1 MNQARLLPILLL
13 LVLSCLPAGSHAQA
27 GSNAQDSSPLFPMMG
42 YFHTM
47 FQPRQHYKLEL
58 PGTLRDHV
66 QDGKL
71 RLSLADVTQ
80 LAVSRN
86 TDVWLARLDVQQ
98 SDTPVMRSFAG
109 FDPQF
114 TSSFSSSF
122 SSSPPITELQAS
134 KGLFQS
140 TTVGIS
146 QLLANGMVY
155 NAGFTGTKSSSNNS
169 FNLLNP
175 ALTAALNFS
184 VTQPLLRGRGTFL
197 QRAPILIARINRQM
211 ARDTFEMA
219 LTNTL
224 QSVQNQYWNTVN
236 ARESLNVARNSLELA
251 ETFYKRDKRS
261 LELGALPPLDIFR
274 SEADVANRKV
284 AVTSAEYFLKQQEDA
299 LRQLISADI
308 DPGVRNLP
316 LDLTDTP
323 ATTEVSLP
331 PPDAAVELSLR
342 KRPELTRL
350 HRQQTIQETTE
361 RVALNELK
369 PNMSIGANYSSN
381 GLGGDNFITGVLVPG
396 GFNDAL
402 RQAFGF
408 GSPTYGFSLTLNLP
422 LRNHSAAADVVDAE
436 INLKRNIY
444 TQRSLEQ
451 QIALDVRT
459 ALNSLEQSR
468 LNIVGAIQARDLA
481 KKTVEAEQRKYE
493 LGSGQVNFVLDA
505 QQRLTDAENQLL
517 QAMIGYRKAV
527 ISVQRATGTLLE
539 DNHVV
544 LQQALGG

>member
-1 MNQARLLPILLL
+1 MRNIRYLSTLLL
-13 LVLSCLPAGSHAQA
+13 SVLGLLAQSVAPAQP
-27 GSNAQDSSPLFPMMG
+27 QDSSPLFPTID

-47 FQPRQHYKLEL
+47 FQPRHRYKLEL
-58 PGTLRDHV
+58 PATLRDHV
-66 QDGKL
+66 RDGVL

-80 LAVSRN
+80 LAVSRS

-98 SDTPVMRSFAG
+98 ADSSVIRAFGP

-114 TSSFSSSF
+114 AGSFNSGFSSLPTF
-122 SSSPPITELQAS
+122 SELVAS
-134 KGLFQS
+134 KELFQS
-140 TTVGIS
+140 TSVGIT
-146 QLLANGMVY
+146 QLLATGATY
-155 NAGFTGTKSSSNNS
+155 NVGFTGTKTSSNS
-169 FNLLNP
+169 GYDFLNP

-184 VTQPLLRGRGTFL
+184 ISQPLLRGRGVFL
-197 QRAPILIARINRQM
+197 NRAPILIARINRQV
-211 ARDTFEMA
+211 ARDRFEQL
-219 LTNTL
+219 LTGTL
-224 QSVQNQYWNTVN
+224 QSVQNQYWDTVN
-236 ARESLNVARNSLELA
+236 ARESLAVARHSLELA

-261 LELGALPPLDIFR
+261 LELGALPPLDIYR

-299 LRQLISADI
+299 LRRLISADM
-308 DPGVRNLP
+308 DPAVRSLP
-316 LDLTDTP
+316 LDLTDAP
-323 ATTEVSLP
+323 ATTEVSFP
-331 PPDAAVELSLR
+331 PPDAAVELSWR
-342 KRPELTRL
+342 KRPELTQL
-350 HRQQTIQETTE
+350 HRQQTIYETNE
-361 RVALNELK
+361 RVNLNELK
-369 PNMSIGANYSSN
+369 PNLAIGANYSSN
-381 GLGGDNFITGVLVPG
+381 GLGGDNLITGVLVPG

-408 GSPTYGFSLTLNLP
+408 GSPTYGFTLSLNLP
-422 LRNHSAAADVVDAE
+422 LRNHQAAADVVDAE

-444 TQRSLEQ
+444 TQRTLEQ

-468 LNIVGAIQARDLA
+468 LNIVGAVQARDLA
-481 KKTVEAEQRKYE
+481 KKSLEAEQRKYE

-505 QQRLTDAENQLL
+505 QQRLSDAENQLL

-527 ISVQRATGTLLE
+527 ISVQRATGTLLD